1 MILFEI
7 IFIKNIQIIKPNKH
21 TKNDRIKKLNFT
33 YSIPIGI
40 LFKHY
45 RFAFRDVLNSLFP
58 WKSSTFSG
66 QK

>member
-33 YSIPIGI
+33 YSIPIKLCVAI
-40 LFKHY
+40 INY
-45 RFAFRDVLNSLFP
+45 
-58 WKSSTFSG
+58 SSP
-66 QK
+66 